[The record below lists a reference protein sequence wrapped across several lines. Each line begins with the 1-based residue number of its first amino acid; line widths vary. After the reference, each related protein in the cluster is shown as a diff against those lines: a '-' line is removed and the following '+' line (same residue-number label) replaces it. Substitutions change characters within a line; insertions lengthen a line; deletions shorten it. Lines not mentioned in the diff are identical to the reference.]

1 MGIFVLILILAH
13 LLADF
18 PFQTDYMIKDK
29 NKQKTLLIHILIHYV
44 TSMVLVVITA
54 VFLKVNSEVYL
65 KLFVSIAIITLLH
78 YMVDFFKEKLTLKS
92 KKIRSSYYQS
102 ILKAII
108 YIFDQIVHF
117 ALIII
122 VSQISFQEEF
132 NVLNKIINLLT
143 MQNEMKLNLYT
154 QIIMTFIVILLNTYF
169 IGYLL
174 GILLIPFKPSSFIT
188 ETITESTLEVA
199 FSNEK
204 YKDDQIHKT
213 QQKVT
218 FIKDSPIKAGMWI
231 GILERNIIIVLCLM
245 NSISSIGFL
254 IAMKALTRFKQFE
267 DKTFAEYYLIGSMFS
282 IVFAIIN
289 GYIIKCIW

>member
-122 VSQISFQEEF
+122 VSQISFQKEF

-143 MQNEMKLNLYT
+143 MQNEMK
-154 QIIMTFIVILLNTYF
+154 
-169 IGYLL
+169 
-174 GILLIPFKPSSFIT
+174 
-188 ETITESTLEVA
+188 
-199 FSNEK
+199 
-204 YKDDQIHKT
+204 
-213 QQKVT
+213 
-218 FIKDSPIKAGMWI
+218 
-231 GILERNIIIVLCLM
+231 
-245 NSISSIGFL
+245 
-254 IAMKALTRFKQFE
+254 
-267 DKTFAEYYLIGSMFS
+267 
-282 IVFAIIN
+282 
-289 GYIIKCIW
+289 